1 MVLKFSRFGPFVG
14 CSEYPSCGWTTRPRM
29 PGVDGAAD
37 GAPPT
42 PDKLALGLLPVGS
55 PAAGEDGRW
64 AGLEVSVRNGPVGWY
79 VQLGGNVT
87 HEQLQL
93 PPAPDVKALKMVQ
106 LREELERR
114 QMSSSGR
121 KPELIARLLQ
131 AKDLRHLVPHKRS
144 SLPSGTSPANLSM
157 AMAERLL
164 SLPLSLGPHP
174 NLGHEIT
181 LHLGRFGPYVMLQ
194 GAHAAGEASVTTQDE
209 EGTEAAEGGESVP
222 PPYLMAS
229 LPRSVSFWD
238 ADVAAA
244 SALLDA
250 KVARDAKKR
259 AAAAEKKAAIAIARS
274 RAGAIPKAA
283 PLAKEGAA
291 NTGAAKKAGS
301 ARDVSK
307 ATKPSAKSP
316 RAQTASTTVKPTR
329 ARTAYLNYALDPA
342 VRHVA
347 RLANPDVDVA
357 GLAKVLG
364 AQWRALSDEAK
375 APYQRK
381 YEVERERLK
390 DASA

>member
-1 MVLKFSRFGPFVG
+1 MGTVESTLLTATSGYR
-14 CSEYPSCGWTTRPRM
+14 EY
-29 PGVDGAAD
+29 
-37 GAPPT
+37 
-42 PDKLALGLLPVGS
+42 
-55 PAAGEDGRW
+55 
-64 AGLEVSVRNGPVGWY
+64 
-79 VQLGGNVT
+79 
-87 HEQLQL
+87 
-93 PPAPDVKALKMVQ
+93 
-106 LREELERR
+106 
-114 QMSSSGR
+114 
-121 KPELIARLLQ
+121 
-131 AKDLRHLVPHKRS
+131 
-144 SLPSGTSPANLSM
+144 LST
-157 AMAERLL
+157 L
-164 SLPLSLGPHP
+164 SD
-174 NLGHEIT
+174 
-181 LHLGRFGPYVMLQ
+181 
-194 GAHAAGEASVTTQDE
+194 AGEASVTTQDE

-250 KVARDAKKR
+250 KMARDAKKR

-301 ARDVSK
+301 ARDASK

-342 VRHVA
+342 VRDVA